1 MTSFLKKER
10 SESREKK
17 KPCDTSN
24 KGSPLFVRIRKN
36 KRTECAHDHLWP
48 RPAFGEEHK
57 RNQARPHN
65 NVSPSSRPHGIVCVF
80 VLTVL
85 WFMLQFETRV
95 FRRSHVVMFVRISCW
110 FQGVRERILHLY
122 HPDVNTQ
129 HPLVSIAGRVADIC
143 VRRLKEC
150 RVSQPRELQRAI
162 LAIEMNV
169 FAGGRC
175 FAKLCRVNH
184 SCAPNIVFMAMT
196 NQWRFK
202 ALRDI
207 KAGEELLHSY
217 LGKELLLPSYV
228 RRQHLW
234 RSKCFMCDCERCTAA
249 CYPTRVIPC
258 RFCLGRWR
266 VSHRPGVWLRAG
278 PSTKSAQRAFLGTNS
293 RLRSTGRFFLG
304 RVPTWVLVLEPST
317 RATPETKHNIP
328 ENEQG
333 SQETNRIRKT
343 RARPQQAL
351 RETSCTQP
359 RMGVGGWRRWAC
371 WCGGGG
377 GRRDGA
383 HASGS
388 EMGFLWGLL
397 VYLWICNLLLFGE
410 LQASVILPLP
420 KVRGC
425 LDGSSLRRRG
435 FPWLGPY

>member
-1 MTSFLKKER
+1 
-10 SESREKK
+10 
-17 KPCDTSN
+17 
-24 KGSPLFVRIRKN
+24 
-36 KRTECAHDHLWP
+36 
-48 RPAFGEEHK
+48 
-57 RNQARPHN
+57 
-65 NVSPSSRPHGIVCVF
+65 
-80 VLTVL
+80 
-85 WFMLQFETRV
+85 MLQFDTRV
-95 FRRSHVVMFVRISCW
+95 FRCSHVVMFVRISCW

-129 HPLVSIAGRVADIC
+129 HPLASIAGRVADLC

-150 RVSQPRELQRAI
+150 RASQPRELQRAI

-169 FAGGRC
+169 VAGGRC

-249 CYPTRVIPC
+249 CDPTRVIPC

-293 RLRSTGRFFLG
+293 RLRSTGRFFWEGYLLGFSSWNLQQEPLQKLSTTYQKTNKAHKKPTESGRCEPDPNKPFEKPVALSHAWRWGG
-304 RVPTWVLVLEPST
+304 RVDQVWNGWAWVGGEGGRVGVEVGDAMALMVRVRKWVSSGVCLFIW
-317 RATPETKHNIP
+317 ATPYEVIIETYL
-328 ENEQG
+328 G
-333 SQETNRIRKT
+333 VLCAVRKLSLQCLPSHAGHFLHK
-343 RARPQQAL
+343 R
-351 RETSCTQP
+351 
-359 RMGVGGWRRWAC
+359 VRW
-371 WCGGGG
+371 
-377 GRRDGA
+377 
-383 HASGS
+383 
-388 EMGFLWGLL
+388 LT
-397 VYLWICNLLLFGE
+397 
-410 LQASVILPLP
+410 
-420 KVRGC
+420 
-425 LDGSSLRRRG
+425 
-435 FPWLGPY
+435 